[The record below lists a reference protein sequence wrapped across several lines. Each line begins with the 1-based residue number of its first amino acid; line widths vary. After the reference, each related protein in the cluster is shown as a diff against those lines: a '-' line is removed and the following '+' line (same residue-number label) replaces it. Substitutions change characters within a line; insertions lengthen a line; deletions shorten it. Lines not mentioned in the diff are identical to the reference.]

1 MGKPNPA
8 LRILLALAGG
18 LGPAAAAQ
26 EAITPPRADEIDPQ
40 KAAQL
45 SIEELMGL
53 EVTSV
58 AGVEEQVF
66 KSAAAIAVIT
76 GDEIRR
82 TGHRTLAD
90 ALRLAPGVFVGQIGT
105 SAWSVGPR
113 GFNGGLA
120 NKTLVLM
127 DGRRVYDPL
136 QGGTFWDVQDV
147 LLEDLDRIEVIRG
160 PGATLFGANA
170 INGVINIV
178 TKSSKDTQGLFL
190 EAGAGSFERGF
201 GSVRYGGKFSDNAHF
216 SLWAKYFNRGPLE
229 QAGPTDSDS
238 QFDLSHARFRTDIDG
253 DDSLRLTFQADAYT
267 SFNSESAATVP
278 LQTPLPSSQRR
289 MFENDVSGGH
299 LLARAERFSAPNEGW
314 SVLAYYDRTERS
326 VTGFDVGRHTAEVD
340 ARYHF
345 TLGDRH
351 ALAAGLEYFFTT
363 DSVTFTEHV
372 GIAPDSSSLNTVSA
386 FLQDTITLEEDRW
399 KLMLG
404 SKFEH
409 NDQTGFEFQP
419 SARLTWTPDDA
430 QTLWAAVSR
439 AVRTPSRFEEDGF
452 ITLFYADPGLL
463 TGDAAT
469 GSILPFRFN
478 GNPNLDSETAMV
490 YELGYRRMF
499 SDRVSLDAAAFF
511 NQYDSLISAPPALV
525 NTGFNNDGEAEVYG
539 AELAL
544 NWRVADNWRLRG
556 SYSYTEVNLS
566 GPVLLNDER
575 STPHNMAQLQSFL
588 DVTPDLQFNAAA
600 YFVDRVEQA
609 GADSYL
615 RLDLGITWRVTPN
628 FDLALWGQNLLE
640 PRHREFS
647 ALEVERG
654 AYFVATLRF

>member
-190 EAGAGSFERGF
+190 EAGAGSFEPG
-201 GSVRYGGKFSDNAHF
+201 Y
-216 SLWAKYFNRGPLE
+216 
-229 QAGPTDSDS
+229 
-238 QFDLSHARFRTDIDG
+238 I
-253 DDSLRLTFQADAYT
+253 
-267 SFNSESAATVP
+267 
-278 LQTPLPSSQRR
+278 
-289 MFENDVSGGH
+289 
-299 LLARAERFSAPNEGW
+299 
-314 SVLAYYDRTERS
+314 
-326 VTGFDVGRHTAEVD
+326 
-340 ARYHF
+340 
-345 TLGDRH
+345 
-351 ALAAGLEYFFTT
+351 
-363 DSVTFTEHV
+363 
-372 GIAPDSSSLNTVSA
+372 
-386 FLQDTITLEEDRW
+386 
-399 KLMLG
+399 
-404 SKFEH
+404 SK
-409 NDQTGFEFQP
+409 G
-419 SARLTWTPDDA
+419 
-430 QTLWAAVSR
+430 
-439 AVRTPSRFEEDGF
+439 
-452 ITLFYADPGLL
+452 
-463 TGDAAT
+463 
-469 GSILPFRFN
+469 
-478 GNPNLDSETAMV
+478 
-490 YELGYRRMF
+490 
-499 SDRVSLDAAAFF
+499 
-511 NQYDSLISAPPALV
+511 
-525 NTGFNNDGEAEVYG
+525 DGEAALFDAMRAV
-539 AELAL
+539 LAGD
-544 NWRVADNWRLRG
+544 VAFSPEARR
-556 SYSYTEVNLS
+556 T
-566 GPVLLNDER
+566 
-575 STPHNMAQLQSFL
+575 
-588 DVTPDLQFNAAA
+588 
-600 YFVDRVEQA
+600 A
-609 GADSYL
+609 GL
-615 RLDLGITWRVTPN
+615 
-628 FDLALWGQNLLE
+628 
-640 PRHREFS
+640 
-647 ALEVERG
+647 
-654 AYFVATLRF
+654 